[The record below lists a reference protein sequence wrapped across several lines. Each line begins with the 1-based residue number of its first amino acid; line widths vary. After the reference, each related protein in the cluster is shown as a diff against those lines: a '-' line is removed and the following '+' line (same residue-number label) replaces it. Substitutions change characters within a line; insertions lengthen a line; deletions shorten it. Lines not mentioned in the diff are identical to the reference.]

1 MTPHKLASMLL
12 SLPPILYINIRN
24 PISGYSKAPWGLSV
38 LSQVT
43 GIFTGI
49 SISPSP
55 LLRQRP
61 DRFAFR
67 AGRNLPDK
75 EFRYL
80 RTVIVTA
87 AVYWGFS
94 SKLALFPLTFQH
106 RAGVSHYTS
115 SYDFAMTCVFAKQ
128 SPGPFH
134 CDSPALCIVH
144 THAREQPFS
153 RSYGFILQ
161 SSLTRVISRALVFS
175 TCLPVSVCGTGTCI
189 FLSSFSWQ
197 RRIKDFVTIFH
208 SSSCL
213 RIMKCGLSCT
223 SPYSLE
229 RLTNWALALPFCV
242 TASSSYTGG
251 TGISTRFPSTTPF
264 GLALGPDLPWA
275 DEPSPGILRLPA
287 GRILTC
293 LIVYLYRHSLFCTL
307 HVSFPS
313 RFSGYRTLLYQLTLV
328 NSASSVHCLSPV
340 TFSAQNPWTSELLRT
355 LLMVAAS
362 EPTSWLSERFHILF
376 HLTMILG
383 P

>member
-1 MTPHKLASMLL
+1 MTLHKLASMLPC
-12 SLPPILYINIRN
+12 LPPILYINVRN

-115 SYDFAMTCVFAKQ
+115 SCDFAMTCVFAKQ

-134 CDSPALCIVH
+134 CGSPMLCIVH
-144 THAREQPFS
+144 THTREQPFS

-197 RRIKDFVTIFH
+197 RRIEDFVTIFH
-208 SSSCL
+208 SSSYL
-213 RIMKCGLSCT
+213 RIAKRGFACV
-223 SPYSLE
+223 SPYLLE

-251 TGISTRFPSTTPF
+251 TGISTCFPSTTPF

-293 LIVYLYRHSLFCTL
+293 LIVYLYRHSLFCVL
-307 HVSFPS
+307 HMSFPS
-313 RFSGYRTLLYQLTLV
+313 CFAAHRTLLYQLTFV

-376 HLTMILG
+376 HLTHTLG